1 MRPWG
6 VCPVWRAEPMDL
18 AQKAPLIRGAFC
30 CRVWR
35 CVLCEVVHG
44 MLGGRDKT
52 ILSSGLL
59 YEASGGAAM
68 GGMSGLAG
76 RTHGSPSR
84 GILIWVSLVVG
95 ELLACFV

>member
-1 MRPWG
+1 M
-6 VCPVWRAEPMDL
+6 
-18 AQKAPLIRGAFC
+18 GAFY

-76 RTHGSPSR
+76 RTHGSRVKRHPNI
-84 GILIWVSLVVG
+84 GVSLVVG

>member
-1 MRPWG
+1 
-6 VCPVWRAEPMDL
+6 MDL

-76 RTHGSPSR
+76 RTHGSCPE
-84 GILIWVSLVVG
+84 GTL
-95 ELLACFV
+95 

>member
-59 YEASGGAAM
+59 YEASGGAAV
-68 GGMSGLAG
+68 GGYVRFGGQNPWISHQEA
-76 RTHGSPSR
+76 S
-84 GILIWVSLVVG
+84 
-95 ELLACFV
+95 

>member
-1 MRPWG
+1 MGGMPG
-6 VCPVWRAEPMDL
+6 CLAKPMDL

-35 CVLCEVVHG
+35 CVLCEVVHD
-44 MLGGRDKT
+44 MLNGRDKT

-76 RTHGSPSR
+76 RTHGSRIKRHPNMGVSCCR
-84 GILIWVSLVVG
+84 GVVG
-95 ELLACFV
+95 MCCVR

>member
-1 MRPWG
+1 
-6 VCPVWRAEPMDL
+6 MDL

-59 YEASGGAAM
+59 YEASGGAAV
-68 GGMSGLAG
+68 GGMPGCPAKPTDLAL
-76 RTHGSPSR
+76 R
-84 GILIWVSLVVG
+84 GTLILG
-95 ELLACFV
+95 CLLL